1 MYNLLAFLLLA
12 IALILM
18 FVSRRQRQQLGV
30 PQGNLLYEDM
40 DSEGRLRKPLFDPVL
55 NLVGRPDYLIREGDQ
70 LVPVEVKSGRS
81 PKQPYESHIYQLAA
95 YCLLVARAYGQR
107 PSHGLIRYPQRSF
120 KVNFTEELETKLLNL
135 LDEIKRKQESSD
147 VPRSHQQTARCR
159 ACGYLQ
165 ICDQSL

>member
-1 MYNLLAFLLLA
+1 MYNFLAFLLFVLA
-12 IALILM
+12 LFLIY
-18 FVSRRQRQQLGV
+18 VSRRQRQQLGL
-30 PQGNLLYEDM
+30 PQGTLLYEDM
-40 DSEGRLRKPLFDPVL
+40 DSDGRLRKPLFDPVL
-55 NLVGRPDYLIREGDQ
+55 NLVGRPDYLIREGDH

-81 PKQPYESHIYQLAA
+81 PKQPYDSHIYQLAA

-120 KVNFTEELETKLLNL
+120 KVNFTEELETKLLSL
-135 LDEIKRKQESSD
+135 LEEIKAKRGSLD
-147 VPRSHQQTARCR
+147 VSRSHQQAARCR

>member
-1 MYNLLAFLLLA
+1 MYNFLAFLLFVLA
-12 IALILM
+12 LFLIY
-18 FVSRRQRQQLGV
+18 VSRRQRQQLGL
-30 PQGNLLYEDM
+30 PQGTLLYEDM
-40 DSEGRLRKPLFDPVL
+40 DSDGRLRKPLFDPVL
-55 NLVGRPDYLIREGDQ
+55 NLVGRPDYLIREGDH

-81 PKQPYESHIYQLAA
+81 PKQPYDSHIFQLAA

-120 KVNFTEELETKLLNL
+120 KVNFTEELETKLLSL
-135 LDEIKRKQESSD
+135 LEEIKTKRGSLD
-147 VPRSHQQTARCR
+147 VARSHQQAARCR